1 MKTHS
6 QFLHEESVGTYVDLA
21 PTQDAAE
28 RVYSIFENKVT
39 DLIDPSQ
46 FHVTINFS
54 RKEFDPGFTSRK
66 INEVAE
72 PKQIEILGE
81 SAVVLMLDFPYAENQ
96 HFKYRKVYGA
106 THDYDSYQPH
116 LTLSYSGTLIDP
128 ELSVVEM
135 RALNKIQFEYERVSE
150 LDLNGEE
157 NNNV

>member
-1 MKTHS
+1 MKTYN
-6 QFLHEESVGTYVDLA
+6 QFLNEESVGTYVDLA
-21 PTQDAAE
+21 PTQAAAE

-46 FHVTINFS
+46 FHVTVSFS

-72 PKQIEILGE
+72 PKQVEILGE
-81 SAVVLMLDFPYAENQ
+81 TAIVLMLSFPYAESQ

-106 THDYDSYQPH
+106 THDYDSFQPH
-116 LTLSYSGTLIDP
+116 MTLSYSGTVIDS
-128 ELSVVEM
+128 ELSAVER

-150 LDLNGEE
+150 LDLNWKE
-157 NNNV
+157 NSNV